1 MEYVELLLILKKHYQ
16 KLIISSFIGLVIS
29 LLLFY
34 FLPAT
39 FISEGT
45 LYIYPI
51 NNFSQ
56 KQEVTS
62 DLNFARNIIG
72 ISESP
77 EFREYYSGKIK
88 QEVSYV
94 PLIGLTM
101 GLKLKEITPNL
112 VSLSIK
118 DASYEKAKNKFEV
131 YKSSLIEFSNKLKKG
146 NATFDI
152 ETLNPEPVSYQ
163 ISNNLYLFLSVGFL
177 IGFSFG
183 FIYLFLGGKKK

>member
-34 FLPAT
+34 FLPST

-118 DASYEKAKNKFEV
+118 DASAEKAKNKFEV
-131 YKSSLIEFSNKLKKG
+131 YKISLIEFSNKLKKG

-152 ETLNPEPVSYQ
+152 EALNPEPVSYQ

-177 IGFSFG
+177 FGFSFG
-183 FIYLFLGGKKK
+183 FIYLYLGGKKK

>member
-16 KLIISSFIGLVIS
+16 KLIISSFIGMVIS

-34 FLPAT
+34 FLPTT

-88 QEVSYV
+88 QEVSYI

-163 ISNNLYLFLSVGFL
+163 ISNNLYLFLSVGLL

-183 FIYLFLGGKKK
+183 FIYLYLGGKKK

>member
-34 FLPAT
+34 FLPST

-118 DASYEKAKNKFEV
+118 DASAEKAKNKFEV
-131 YKSSLIEFSNKLKKG
+131 YKISLIEFSNKLKKG

-152 ETLNPEPVSYQ
+152 EALNPEPVSYQ
-163 ISNNLYLFLSVGFL
+163 ISNNLYLN
-177 IGFSFG
+177 
-183 FIYLFLGGKKK
+183 K